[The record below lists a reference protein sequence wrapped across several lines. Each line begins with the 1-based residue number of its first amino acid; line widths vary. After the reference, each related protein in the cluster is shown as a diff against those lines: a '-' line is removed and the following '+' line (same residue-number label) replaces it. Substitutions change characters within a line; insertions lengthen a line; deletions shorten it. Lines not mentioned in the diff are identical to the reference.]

1 MFHMHARPGSQEE
14 PMDDVKETIRQF
26 ILSTYLPDESRE
38 NLRDDTPLQTS
49 GILDSL
55 AAEGLVSFVQQQFD
69 VELDVY
75 ETSLERF
82 NRIEDIAAS
91 VKQKQARRA
100 QPLGGSPS

>member
-1 MFHMHARPGSQEE
+1 
-14 PMDDVKETIRQF
+14 MDDVKDVIRRF
-26 ILSTYLPDESRE
+26 ILTTYLPGEAAE

-55 AAEGLVSFVQQQFD
+55 ATVGLISFVQERFG

-75 ETSLERF
+75 DTGVERF

-91 VKQKQARRA
+91 IARR
-100 QPLGGSPS
+100 LGGVSQPSGRPMP